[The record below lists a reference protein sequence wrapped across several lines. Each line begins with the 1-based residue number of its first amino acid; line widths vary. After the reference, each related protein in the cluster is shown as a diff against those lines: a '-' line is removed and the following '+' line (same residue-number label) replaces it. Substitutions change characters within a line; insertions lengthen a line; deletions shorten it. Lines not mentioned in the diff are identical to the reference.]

1 MVGGVLVLVQGIA
14 LLVYSEILTY
24 SILWN
29 SPSML
34 PFGLTVTAIAIFGI
48 IVGICVL
55 GGAYLMST
63 RFFKIVGGLVVLI
76 VSIVSLVGGGGWLL
90 GSALGIC
97 GGLLGLFRK

>member
-1 MVGGVLVLVQGIA
+1 MLVQGIA

-29 SPSML
+29 SPGQL
-34 PFGLTVTAIAIFGI
+34 PFGLTVIATGIAGI
-48 IVGICVL
+48 IVGVFVM

-63 RFFKIVGGLVVLI
+63 KFFKIVGALVVLI
-76 VSIVSLVGGGGWLL
+76 FSVVSLLSGGGWLL
-90 GSALGIC
+90 GLALGLC